1 MCEDPTR
8 HHNSLGSPKV
18 QRSVSSCLNQF
29 IRDRYNLDEINITGL
44 CAKCHAFENQKMNE
58 NENMDIEDE
67 VNRYDG
73 SPVDDQRGE
82 NDENESEEEE
92 NGADDGSDEGSEE
105 FGEEE
110 EESGDDLSYES
121 TYQQQ
126 KAMELLSNVFQMF
139 NVDPIHDR

>member
-1 MCEDPTR
+1 
-8 HHNSLGSPKV
+8 
-18 QRSVSSCLNQF
+18 
-29 IRDRYNLDEINITGL
+29 
-44 CAKCHAFENQKMNE
+44 
-58 NENMDIEDE
+58 MDIEDE